1 MLEISRRA
9 FRHKPLCERKG
20 VRVRFHACG
29 KGQREKCFRIFRA
42 FREFGFCQGAR
53 FCHQLR

>member
-20 VRVRFHACG
+20 VRVRFHHVFGCRSRR
-29 KGQREKCFRIFRA
+29 KTA
-42 FREFGFCQGAR
+42 FQVAVYRVEALGGGR
-53 FCHQLR
+53 